1 MLDYLVIA
9 GFAFLGGSAR
19 YWLGILIPKVAG
31 FPLGTLVINLIGC
44 FIFSWVVK
52 HILNDVDIS
61 GRLILGLG
69 VGFCGA
75 LTTFSSFALDTMILI
90 QSGAFFLAF
99 LYLVLSFVGGL
110 GMTLLGEAIYHKRV
124 DELDD

>member
-9 GFAFLGGSAR
+9 LFAFVGGTAR
-19 YWLGILIPKVAG
+19 YWLGVWIPSVSG

-52 HILNDVDIS
+52 HILNDIDVS
-61 GRLILGLG
+61 ARLVLGIG

-75 LTTFSSFALDTMILI
+75 LTTFSSFALDTMKLVQAGQI
-90 QSGAFFLAF
+90 GLAF
-99 LYLVLSFVGGL
+99 LYLLLSFIGGL
-110 GMTLLGEAIYHKRV
+110 AMTVLGEAIYHRRAV
-124 DELDD
+124 GE

>member
-9 GFAFLGGSAR
+9 LCAFIGGSAR
-19 YWLGILIPKVAG
+19 YWLGVFLPAVGG
-31 FPLGTLVINLIGC
+31 FPIGTLAVNLIGC

-52 HILNDVDIS
+52 HIMNDIDIS
-61 GRLILGLG
+61 GRLVLGVG

-75 LTTFSSFALDTMILI
+75 LTTFSSFALDTMKLVQADQI
-90 QSGAFFLAF
+90 GLAF

-110 GMTLLGEAIYHKRV
+110 AMTFLGESIYHRRAAQ
-124 DELDD
+124 